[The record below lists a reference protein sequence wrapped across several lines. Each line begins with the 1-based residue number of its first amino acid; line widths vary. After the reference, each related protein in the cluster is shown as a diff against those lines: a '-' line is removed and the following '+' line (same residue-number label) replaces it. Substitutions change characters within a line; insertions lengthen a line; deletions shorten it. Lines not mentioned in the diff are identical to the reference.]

1 MKRILSVYCMV
12 LLLISMISIF
22 GSYQISRIKEASLKT
37 IQQKLEYSTKILD
50 NRDYSELRQQ
60 FDEQI
65 TMSKIFHIIY
75 GILIVGL
82 LIILVVYKRIDK
94 AKEIQRFAR
103 LGKQISELSL
113 MDKMKTTINETKNK
127 NDKYTIQ
134 EIDQKR

>member
-1 MKRILSVYCMV
+1 MV